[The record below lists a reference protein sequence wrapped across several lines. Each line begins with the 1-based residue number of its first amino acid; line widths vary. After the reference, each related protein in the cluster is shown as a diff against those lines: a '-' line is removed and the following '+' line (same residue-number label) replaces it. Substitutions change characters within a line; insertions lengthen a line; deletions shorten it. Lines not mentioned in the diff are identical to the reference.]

1 MLLSVFLTVYTMPAA
16 MTHICVTTK
25 IIKKMASIDK

>member
-1 MLLSVFLTVYTMPAA
+1 MPAA